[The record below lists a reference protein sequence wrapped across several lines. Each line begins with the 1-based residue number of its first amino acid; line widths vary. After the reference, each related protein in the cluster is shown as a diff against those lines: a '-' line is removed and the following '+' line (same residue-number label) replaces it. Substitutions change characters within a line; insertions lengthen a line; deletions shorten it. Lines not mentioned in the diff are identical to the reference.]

1 MELAKSSNGG
11 VFYYPDFNS
20 RTHGLKFTNELYHA
34 LTRQTAWESVFRVR
48 ISNGW
53 KEVISMGNLTIKHK
67 TKDLII
73 GPTMDQ
79 DKVYVYEIE
88 KDELWKSSNP

>member
-1 MELAKSSNGG
+1 M
-11 VFYYPDFNS
+11 FYYPEFNPNV
-20 RTHGLKFTNELYHA
+20 HGLKFQNELYHI
-34 LTRQTAWESVFRVR
+34 LTRQMAWESVFRVR

-53 KEVISMGNLTIKHK
+53 REVITLGNLTIKQK

-79 DKVYVYEIE
+79 DKVYLYEVE
-88 KDELWKSSNP
+88 KDEHFKPGSPQK